1 VDALKWLACQQ
12 IKRFSHAKNGRAIA
26 EYIAERMD
34 VTGPSALD
42 IPLSLH
48 KLITDGIVYFTS
60 LPCRG

>member
-1 VDALKWLACQQ
+1 VDVLKLFACQQ
-12 IKRFSHAKNGRAIA
+12 IERFSQAKNGKVVA
-26 EYIAERMD
+26 ECVAERMD

-48 KLITDGIVYFTS
+48 KLMTDGIVYFTS